1 MCSLSAHEGKS
12 IHVKPGTY
20 SFVRYLLE
28 QGDRQN
34 L

>member
-1 MCSLSAHEGKS
+1 MCSPFAYEGKS

-20 SFVRYLLE
+20 SLVRYLLE
-28 QGDRQN
+28 QGVRQN